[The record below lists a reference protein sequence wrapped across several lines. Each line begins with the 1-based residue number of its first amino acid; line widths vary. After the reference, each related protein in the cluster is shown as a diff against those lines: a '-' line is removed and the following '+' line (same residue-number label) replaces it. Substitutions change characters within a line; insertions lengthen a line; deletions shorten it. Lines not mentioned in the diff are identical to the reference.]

1 VAVATSAR
9 IGRRPVFSGNPVA
22 QWWYATTVTYPSSG
36 PVVELLGMTT
46 PLPSCAVARLFGTT
60 YNYYRSRLRG

>member
-1 VAVATSAR
+1 MAVATSAR

-22 QWWYATTVTYPSSG
+22 QLSNGTTVTYPSSG
-36 PVVELLGMTT
+36 LVVELLGMTT

-60 YNYYRSRLRG
+60 FNY